1 MDGIFGVGLPE
12 MIIIA
17 LVMFVIGGPENTAK
31 WAREAGRTLRKVRK
45 AWDDMMVEVE
55 KEMGPDGK
63 ELMDVTRELGR
74 SARELRSVSS
84 PTRLMS
90 ETARMLDVP
99 SAGSATAPAKAAATE
114 SQATTPSSNG
124 TDSGTSDSSDD
135 SKYRAWQSPKGE

>member
-12 MIIIA
+12 MLIIA

-45 AWDDMMVEVE
+45 AWDDMMSEVE
-55 KEMGPDGK
+55 KEIGPDGK

-90 ETARMLDVP
+90 ETARLLDTP
-99 SAGSATAPAKAAATE
+99 PAGPATSATKAAAT
-114 SQATTPSSNG
+114 APGTAAPSSNG
-124 TDSGTSDSSDD
+124 TDTGVSDSPD
-135 SKYRAWQSPKGE
+135 SAKYRAWQSPKDE

>member
-31 WAREAGRTLRKVRK
+31 WAREAGRILRKVRK
-45 AWDDMMVEVE
+45 AWDDMMAEVE
-55 KEMGPDGK
+55 NELGPDGK

-90 ETARMLDVP
+90 ETARMLDTP
-99 SAGSATAPAKAAATE
+99 PAGSSKTPAQAATE
-114 SQATTPSSNG
+114 PKAAEPSSNG
-124 TDSGTSDSSDD
+124 TDSGTSGSSDD
-135 SKYRAWQSPKGE
+135 TKYRAWQTPKGD